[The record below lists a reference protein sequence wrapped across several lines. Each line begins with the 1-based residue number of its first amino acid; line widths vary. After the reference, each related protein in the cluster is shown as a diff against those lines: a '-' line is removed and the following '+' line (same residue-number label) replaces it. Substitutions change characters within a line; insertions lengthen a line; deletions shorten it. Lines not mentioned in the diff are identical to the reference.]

1 MRSVT
6 SLESG
11 SALQNT
17 LSRAFGHCAAAVG
30 VAVVGFKVG
39 ETDGVG
45 VGVDVGSSVVGDG
58 VGAAVV
64 GDSVGATV
72 GVVVGDPVG
81 DTVGDAVGMLGK
93 DLTNSYVTSSDS
105 R

>member
-45 VGVDVGSSVVGDG
+45 VGVDVGLPVVGDG
-58 VGAAVV
+58 VEATVV
-64 GDSVGATV
+64 GDAVGATV
-72 GVVVGDPVG
+72 VGDLVG
-81 DTVGDAVGMLGK
+81 DTVGDAEGKLGK